1 MAAAAERVY
10 PVPQAEQSTAPAAP
24 QRVPSAPVA
33 TVGVPF
39 GQVHATTAS
48 PAALIAY
55 PALGSQ
61 QTAWSVAAHLVV
73 AQFVPAGVV
82 IA

>member
-1 MAAAAERVY
+1 MAY
-10 PVPQAEQSTAPAAP
+10 PVSHVEQSMAPAAP
-24 QRVPSAPVA
+24 QRVPAVPVA

-39 GQVHATTAS
+39 GQVHAKTAA